1 MGRIVADRFLL
12 CLSFESS
19 ELLNTGSIMM
29 EMLPLPPRYT
39 EHSISGGMCGIDSLG
54 GVCGIDSLGGVCVVC
69 MEKEAPGH

>member
-19 ELLNTGSIMM
+19 ELLNSIMM

-39 EHSISGGMCGIDSLG
+39 EHSTGISGGVCGIDSLG